1 MKTFGRIGWVY
12 MMTVVAAFAIG
23 GGSFQKEE
31 YHWME
36 EMALASCGNSQKSKV
51 QSGKQVQEP
60 VGTVIQESE
69 VIVEVDSITPD
80 STVTK

>member
-12 MMTVVAAFAIG
+12 MMTVVAAL
-23 GGSFQKEE
+23 
-31 YHWME
+31 
-36 EMALASCGNSQKSKV
+36 ALASCGNSQKSKV

-60 VGTVIQESE
+60 VGTVIQESV
-69 VIVEVDSITPD
+69 VIGEVDSITPD

>member
-12 MMTVVAAFAIG
+12 MMTVVAAL
-23 GGSFQKEE
+23 
-31 YHWME
+31 
-36 EMALASCGNSQKSKV
+36 ALASCGNRQKSKV

>member
-1 MKTFGRIGWVY
+1 
-12 MMTVVAAFAIG
+12 MMTVVAAL
-23 GGSFQKEE
+23 
-31 YHWME
+31 
-36 EMALASCGNSQKSKV
+36 ALASCGNSQKSKV

-69 VIVEVDSITPD
+69 VIVEMDSITPD

>member
-1 MKTFGRIGWVY
+1 MMKTFGRIGWVY
-12 MMTVVAAFAIG
+12 MMTVVAAL
-23 GGSFQKEE
+23 
-31 YHWME
+31 
-36 EMALASCGNSQKSKV
+36 ALASCGNSQKSKV

-69 VIVEVDSITPD
+69 VIVEMDSITPD

>member
-12 MMTVVAAFAIG
+12 MMTVVAAL
-23 GGSFQKEE
+23 
-31 YHWME
+31 
-36 EMALASCGNSQKSKV
+36 ALASCGNSQKSKV

>member
-12 MMTVVAAFAIG
+12 MMTVVAAL
-23 GGSFQKEE
+23 
-31 YHWME
+31 
-36 EMALASCGNSQKSKV
+36 ALASCGNSQKSKV

-80 STVTK
+80 STGTK